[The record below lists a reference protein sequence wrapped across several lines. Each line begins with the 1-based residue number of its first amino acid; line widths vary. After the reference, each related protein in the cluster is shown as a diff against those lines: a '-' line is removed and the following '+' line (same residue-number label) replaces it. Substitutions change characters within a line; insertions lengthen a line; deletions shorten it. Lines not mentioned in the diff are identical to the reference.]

1 MKNKG
6 FTLLETT
13 IVLALAFLFLLLSFC
28 FAPRSSAQIE
38 EKQFMQ
44 NLTSKLDKAAM
55 QGKERHQMVR
65 AFFGKEDVQILVG
78 RKAEKLEYPA
88 TLTKYGAESVY
99 ISPSGVTR
107 PTTIP
112 LVSKKGHYSYNLIF
126 ELSFGGVY
134 RVIKR
139 SW

>member
-1 MKNKG
+1 MRNKG

-13 IVLALAFLFLLLSFC
+13 IVLVLAFLFLLLNFS
-28 FAPRSSAQIE
+28 FAPRSSAQIKE
-38 EKQFMQ
+38 EQFMQ

-55 QGKERHQMVR
+55 QGKERHQVVR
-65 AFFGKEDVQILVG
+65 IFFGKENVQILVG
-78 RKAEKLEYPA
+78 RKTEKLKYPS

-112 LVSKKGHYSYNLIF
+112 LVSRKEYYSYNLIF
-126 ELSFGGVY
+126 ELGFGGAY
-134 RVIKR
+134 RVTKQQ
-139 SW
+139 W